1 MNFTTDKDE
10 VREMLRK
17 RYLDRLAGRLRKM
30 RRDLVARSWAQLKE
44 DCRQLAQNAESF
56 GFAELREIAERAAR
70 SIPDQTQSRAN
81 LPLESRR
88 LIEALM
94 NSIDGIVATYAFP
107 RRDQ

>member
-17 RYLDRLAGRLRKM
+17 RYLDRLSGRLRKM
-30 RRDLVARSWAQLKE
+30 RRDLVARNWSQLKD
-44 DCRQLAQNAESF
+44 DCKQLAQNAESF
-56 GFAELREIAERAAR
+56 GFPELREIAERTTK
-70 SIPDQTQSRAN
+70 SIPDQTLSRAN

-88 LIEALM
+88 LLENLL
-94 NSIDGIVATYAFP
+94 NSIDGIIATYAFP